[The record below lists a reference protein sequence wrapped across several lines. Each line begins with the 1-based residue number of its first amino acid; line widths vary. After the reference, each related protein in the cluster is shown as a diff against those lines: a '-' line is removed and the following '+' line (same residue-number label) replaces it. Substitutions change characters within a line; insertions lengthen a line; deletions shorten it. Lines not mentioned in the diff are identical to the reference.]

1 MATEKVTFVPSKSV
15 TFMPNGSKQMAEMT
29 VTNESDKTII
39 FKMKSTKPGMFKM
52 RPVYGAVGP
61 NDKLNCNCYLQD
73 TFRRPTT
80 VPSPDYC
87 SDFSPQCASFSMD
100 SNQDKRFTMVV
111 AVAPST
117 SINTEKVWKMQK
129 YQQRLAE
136 NETTKKRFRI
146 LFFGVNDQ
154 EEDEEDGRKES
165 KEKDNKCINEGDPAA
180 DKDKAAKQLVLVMY
194 RDRKDNSISGEEDD
208 EETTYQPVPQQAV
221 KTNAAQGKASV
232 TRPQTNVAQKRQSV
246 GVTANMQAGKA
257 IPTSK
262 VPTAQQQK
270 SIAQLDDNLIG
281 TKTCR
286 ENKNFEQR
294 PQVAG
299 K

>member
-61 NDKLNCNCYLQD
+61 NDKS
-73 TFRRPTT
+73 T
-80 VPSPDYC
+80 VRLIFNGLKPGQEVP
-87 SDFSPQCASFSMD
+87 
-100 SNQDKRFTMVV
+100 KKERFTMVV

-180 DKDKAAKQLVLVMY
+180 DKDKAAATRNDGPDVIVK
-194 RDRKDNSISGEEDD
+194 KEEDD

>member
-1 MATEKVTFVPSKSV
+1 
-15 TFMPNGSKQMAEMT
+15 
-29 VTNESDKTII
+29 
-39 FKMKSTKPGMFKM
+39 
-52 RPVYGAVGP
+52 
-61 NDKLNCNCYLQD
+61 
-73 TFRRPTT
+73 
-80 VPSPDYC
+80 
-87 SDFSPQCASFSMD
+87 
-100 SNQDKRFTMVV
+100 MVV

-136 NETTKKRFRI
+136 HETTKKRFRI

-154 EEDEEDGRKES
+154 EEDEEDGKKES
-165 KEKDNKCINEGDPAA
+165 NEKDNKCINEGDPTN
-180 DKDKAAKQLVLVMY
+180 DKDKAAKQLVVVMY
-194 RDRKDNSISGEEDD
+194 RDRKDNSVSGEEDD
-208 EETTYQPVPQQAV
+208 EETTYQPVAEPAT
-221 KTNAAQGKASV
+221 KSNAAQRKAGAI
-232 TRPQTNVAQKRQSV
+232 RPQTNVAQKRQS
-246 GVTANMQAGKA
+246 GEVTSKMQAGKA
-257 IPTSK
+257 IPSSK

-270 SIAQLDDNLIG
+270 NIAQLDDSLIG